1 MFSVFT
7 RSVIVQFSE
16 ERWNSEEAALPDFAT
31 WSNLNA
37 VKFLTRRDNL
47 VIKPTIG
54 LLSSL
59 SDLKHI
65 QHARLSLVVL
75 ELTEVEIFQNR
86 EIWQHSEE
94 GNTS

>member
-1 MFSVFT
+1 
-7 RSVIVQFSE
+7 
-16 ERWNSEEAALPDFAT
+16 
-31 WSNLNA
+31 
-37 VKFLTRRDNL
+37 

-75 ELTEVEIFQNR
+75 ELTEVEILQNR
-86 EIWQHSEE
+86 EIWLHSEE
-94 GNTS
+94 GNTLFLCFLWQDLRTAQSSCGTSLALQKKSLWRM